1 MICSRELL
9 TRNMEIRNLVI
20 HNMEIRN
27 MTIRDT
33 DYPFISKM
41 QNKKMD
47 PNIEDHDPG
56 YQLSR
61 LATLNDTKFFC
72 PIEYIYDYLS
82 PQVNWLKVQPTSLR
96 RVFTAHEEQS
106 KLTFINHQLQDTHSI
121 LLDTGG
127 ANLPLHTGLE
137 EFRQS
142 RHWKASEKATKELLE
157 LFAQDQRCGKVL
169 LQDGQ
174 TMASVAEEQLTPEF
188 IHTYSRFP
196 IYLFIE
202 ADEDR
207 LKLVAE
213 SVILIFAFDG
223 KHDTSWCSRISRPI
237 TAPSSLHKLN
247 GNALS
252 LSPDVWES
260 ASQKTVNPL
269 HRPALLPQN

>member
-1 MICSRELL
+1 
-9 TRNMEIRNLVI
+9 
-20 HNMEIRN
+20 MEIRN

-47 PNIEDHDPG
+47 SNIEDRDPG

-72 PIEYIYDYLS
+72 PIEYIYDYLP
-82 PQVNWLKVQPTSLR
+82 PQVNWLKVQPISLR
-96 RVFTAHEEQS
+96 RVFAVHEEQS
-106 KLTFINHQLQDTHSI
+106 KLTFINHQLQERHSI
-121 LLDTGG
+121 PLDTEA

-142 RHWKASEKATKELLE
+142 RHWKASEQATKELLE
-157 LFAQDQRCGKVL
+157 LFAQDRRCGEVL

-174 TMASVAEEQLTPEF
+174 TMASVAEEQLPPEF

-196 IYLFIE
+196 VYLFIE

-213 SVILIFAFDG
+213 SVMLIFAFDG
-223 KHDTSWCSRISRPI
+223 KHDSSWCSRESRPI
-237 TAPSSLHKLN
+237 TAPSSLH
-247 GNALS
+247 
-252 LSPDVWES
+252 
-260 ASQKTVNPL
+260 
-269 HRPALLPQN
+269 